1 MIKIEN
7 VTKRYDKTTIIHN
20 ISMEIKKGE
29 FVVFIGSSG
38 CGKTTTLKMINR
50 LIPVSSGTIEINGE
64 NIQKVDT
71 TVLRRKMGFVIQ
83 NVGLFPHMCIEE
95 NIMFIAK
102 MEKVAKNERHKRAKE
117 LIELVGLDDSFLG
130 RYPSELSGGQQQRIG
145 VARALANDPE
155 IILMDEPFS
164 ALDPITKT
172 QLQDE
177 IVNIQ
182 KELGKTVLFV
192 THDINEAL
200 RIADKICI
208 FENGRIAQFDT
219 PQVILNNP
227 ASQYVIDFIGE
238 NKLWQNPEFIPVHD
252 VMLREPVT
260 ILESTTMLDASQKMK
275 QTGVDTLIVIDTKR
289 KYIGILEMESLLQQ
303 NLKKSSHVRAYCN
316 ETFQS
321 LQQDAMVDEAITL
334 MIEDKQKLI
343 PVVNKDQKIVGLVT
357 RAKLFN
363 KIGTQFMNTEEEVG

>member
-7 VTKRYDKTTIIHN
+7 VMKKYDNNTIIHN

-38 CGKTTTLKMINR
+38 CGKTTTLKMINK
-50 LIPVSSGTIEINGE
+50 LIPVSSGTIKINGE

-71 TVLRRKMGFVIQ
+71 TILRRKMGFVIQ

-102 MEKVAKNERHKRAKE
+102 MERVAKKERYKRAKE
-117 LIELVGLDDSFLG
+117 LIELVGLDESFLG

-164 ALDPITKT
+164 ALDPITRT

-208 FENGRIAQFDT
+208 FENGKIAQFDT
-219 PQVILNNP
+219 PQIILNNP
-227 ASQYVIDFIGE
+227 ANQYVMDFIGE

-252 VMLREPVT
+252 VMLTEPVT

-275 QTGVDTLIVIDTKR
+275 QTGVDTLVVIDTQR

-343 PVVNKDQKIVGLVT
+343 PVVNKNQKVVGLVT